1 LTFDDGA
8 GQDRAA
14 SAAKEA
20 VVEVRRSSALLV
32 ILTGLGF
39 LCVGAVVVAQT
50 LVPTSRGREQ
60 APLAASA
67 AVTDPL
73 DPLTTQEINR
83 TMRTIERDSRFP
95 ADAVFPLVTL
105 KEPTKAELAA
115 GGFPRR
121 SFTHLYDRAANRLYE
136 VVVDPAAQTVLSW
149 TAKPAGT
156 QPAVWGNEFDEGD
169 AVVRADPRFAAKM
182 AARGINDPEN
192 VYIDVWAPGELPV
205 GLRSTGHRFLRAI
218 FFYRGTVPNPY
229 NRPIEGLTF
238 TMDMTTRKVV
248 EIIDTVVR
256 PVSRTA
262 GGSTP
267 PERSDL
273 APLQQSQP
281 GGQSFTI
288 DGRNVSWQR
297 WHFRVDY
304 GMREG
309 LILHGIGYEDG
320 NRIRPIIHRIA
331 MSEVYVP
338 YGLNDPNWSWRTAM
352 DIGEYNLGQY
362 AEPLRKNVDVPET
375 AEFFDEVVAS
385 DTGSVDGAYALPNA
399 VAVYERDSAT
409 LWDRTDPSTFDR
421 DARFGREL
429 VVAAAYVIGN
439 YTYMTEYAFQQ
450 DGTIAV
456 QVGSMGTTLN
466 RGVRNA
472 AEGNTSGS
480 LVAPNI
486 AAPDHQHFFNFRID
500 FDVDGTANRV
510 RESNTAMT
518 GGASENGFATTATT
532 LATEQFRD
540 GNAPSNRS
548 WIVESTNK
556 TNALGDPTAYA
567 ILPSAW
573 NPPYSGPNYPPL
585 GQAAFAKHQ
594 VWFTKAKDAEAYA
607 AGDYVNQG
615 QAGEG
620 LPAFISPAE
629 NINGQDVVAWY
640 TAAFSHHPH
649 PEEFPTMSNERIRFR
664 LAPLG
669 FFDRYPALDVPDQRG
684 N

>member
-1 LTFDDGA
+1 
-8 GQDRAA
+8 
-14 SAAKEA
+14 
-20 VVEVRRSSALLV
+20 
-32 ILTGLGF
+32 
-39 LCVGAVVVAQT
+39 
-50 LVPTSRGREQ
+50 
-60 APLAASA
+60 
-67 AVTDPL
+67 
-73 DPLTTQEINR
+73 
-83 TMRTIERDSRFP
+83 M
-95 ADAVFPLVTL
+95 FPLVTL
-105 KEPTKAELAA
+105 KEPAKADASGL
-115 GGFPRR
+115 PRR
-121 SFTHLYDRAANRLYE
+121 ALAHVYDRSANRVYE

-182 AARGINDPEN
+182 AARGVDPDD
-192 VYIDVWAPGELPV
+192 VYIDVWAPGELPA
-205 GLRSTGHRFLRAI
+205 GLRATGHRFLRAI
-218 FFYRGTVPNPY
+218 FFFRGELPNPY

-256 PVSRTA
+256 PVSEEA
-262 GGSTP
+262 GGTAP
-267 PERSDL
+267 PERTDL

-281 GGQSFTI
+281 GGQSFSI

-297 WHFRVDY
+297 WRFRVDY

-309 LILHGIGYEDG
+309 LILHKIGYEDG
-320 NRIRPIIHRIA
+320 GRVRPIIHRIA

-338 YGLNDPNWSWRTAM
+338 YGLQDPNWSWRTAM

-375 AEFFDEVVAS
+375 AEFFDEVTAS
-385 DTGSVDGAYALPNA
+385 DTGSVDGAFALPNA

-409 LWDRTDPSTFDR
+409 LWDRTDPTFFDR

-429 VVAAAYVIGN
+429 VVVAAYVIGN
-439 YTYMTEYAFQQ
+439 YTYMTEYAFRQ

-456 QVGSMGTTLN
+456 DVGSMGTTLN

-472 AEGNTSGS
+472 AEGNTSGA

-510 RESNTAMT
+510 TEANTART
-518 GGASENGFATTATT
+518 GGTAENGFATTETAVG
-532 LATEQFRD
+532 TEQFRD
-540 GNAPSNRS
+540 GNALANRS
-548 WIVESTNK
+548 WIVRSTTK
-556 TNALGDPTAYA
+556 TNALGEPTGYA
-567 ILPSAW
+567 ILPSPWTA
-573 NPPYSGPNYPPL
+573 PFSGPNFPPL

-594 VWFTKAKDAEAYA
+594 VWFTRHKDAEAYA

-620 LPAFISPAE
+620 LPAFMSPAE
-629 NINGQDVVAWY
+629 SLDGRDVVAWF
-640 TAAFSHHPH
+640 TASFSHHPH

-664 LAPLG
+664 LAPHG

-684 N
+684 G